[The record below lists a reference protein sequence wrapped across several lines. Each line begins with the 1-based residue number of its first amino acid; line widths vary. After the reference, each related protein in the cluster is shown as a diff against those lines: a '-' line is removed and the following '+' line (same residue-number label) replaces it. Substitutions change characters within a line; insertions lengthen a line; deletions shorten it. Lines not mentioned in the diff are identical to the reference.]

1 MALTARHR
9 WCAEQILLCFANHE
23 DKENSEQLD
32 DSKIQAF
39 IRKPKVFAKFNDL
52 FSGSGPGALF
62 VHYQPRHANELEDDR
77 TASIDNRR
85 ITKAELFVS
94 HGYSA
99 SMNSKCCYFL
109 RQGAQEVD
117 PSRAS
122 DTTLLYG
129 EILASPLETIKSM
142 LSSIYAPLF
151 AESTEWGNASEVQKA
166 DFTDEMNKFMHTL
179 SSAIESLS
187 RGLELRQVSSKYME
201 SSEADSLGRGNPNQE
216 TVAYFEELLAEWCTQ
231 IGAFIDSR
239 ESDVHCMRKFGNATI
254 SKNMLE
260 GPKAEVEYWRTRTQ
274 QLSSIID
281 QMKRKECR
289 HVVGILLAYTKGTT
303 NDLAKLKIVGLLRKW
318 KQIDIETTESA
329 NEAKDNLK
337 YLSTLQRFIE
347 PLYSGSVQSII
358 DTLPALMNSIKMIYA
373 ISRYYNTEER
383 VTNMLAKITDQM
395 IIRCKENIVGSSEK
409 DLWQED
415 PTILMTQLDAGIKLN
430 EFYQEQYRLTKRK
443 LERTHNGKQFNFN
456 EMQIFGKFD
465 LFSRRLIKL
474 IDMFSTID
482 QFNVLAN
489 NKLEG
494 MEPLVDEFMNIKQ
507 DFRSKNHDLLE
518 YNNNK
523 FDRDYVEFN
532 GRISDLEASMQK
544 FVDSSF
550 DNISSIGHSLDL
562 LHKFQTIL
570 ERESLKSDLDSKLNI
585 IFLNYGL
592 ELEKTQQL
600 YEKLK
605 HEPPVARN
613 LPPVAGNISWSRHIL
628 KRIEAPM
635 KQFEAN
641 QNVLAS
647 KDARKTIKMYNKIAR
662 TLVAFEFSWYKAWV
676 QSIDQAKAGLQA
688 TLIIRHPEDGKLYV
702 NFDQDIFQLIR
713 EAKCLDRMGIEIPES
728 AKIALMQEEK
738 FKTFYTQLN
747 WALTEYDRI
756 VSEIIPVTAM
766 VLRPHFKDM
775 EWKLRPGMTTLTWTS
790 LNIDPFINHVHTGL
804 NKLQELV
811 SCINDII
818 ENRIEKNLK
827 IVSKTLLVD
836 LPDNTSFSVSDFV
849 VMQQSHITIRS
860 RLLQGKNME
869 IESAV
874 TDLIQQVV
882 SFPFE
887 SQIEGVPEKDI
898 FKLRDHYNHFMYQS
912 LLFSAKN
919 SMNALKKR
927 IGSRKGANIIGTSK
941 PFFEVDVQLMP
952 PSVSL
957 SPSLDEIQQCIN
969 KSAQAILSC
978 YKKIVDWGYLT
989 LPKEK
994 RSSHTFFNR
1003 ITKDIELVK
1012 VALLLTGCIQ
1022 GIRNTV
1028 SEFLGSFAKY
1038 DWLWKHDKDAA
1049 YQEFSNTNPSL
1060 ECYEAKLAF
1069 FGGIEKEIERVGSI
1083 HVIGALSLNT
1093 KHLKKHLRDD
1103 CNIWTIRYSENLHS
1117 SAKLEL
1123 ERITEYTR
1131 VTMGKLSRKVED
1143 IDSLGFMMQVLQEIR
1158 EKECSIDMELS
1169 PIMDMY
1175 RLLESHLPPGFM
1187 EKEEIDKKTVLRSN
1201 WKRLISQALKRAD
1214 ELSNT
1219 QIGFKKGLLK
1229 DIAAFETDVQ
1239 NFLTDFT
1246 KNGPLVKGLAP
1257 MEAVDRLSRFKE
1269 EIKIRERKYDLYHGG
1284 ELLFALP
1291 HKEYPGLEKTK
1302 KDVKLASLLFDLYV
1316 DVIRSIDDW
1325 KLMKW
1330 ESVAENWSQMSETM
1344 ESYAGRC
1351 KKLPG
1356 KLREYESFS
1365 QLNKEIQD
1373 FQTILPLLAELSKDS
1388 IKARHWDEV
1397 TQICKT
1403 KFDVIGNPECK
1414 LLSLLEADLVSVKEE
1429 IEEITDG
1436 ADKQLKIEH
1445 QLGEIKTQWK
1455 TKEFMFT
1462 EWKDRGVHI
1471 LKATPMV
1478 VEELEESQMTLQTVL
1493 TMRHVAPFR
1502 NIAQELLGC
1511 LSETSD
1517 TLESW
1522 VKVQIMWCAL
1532 ESVFT
1537 GGDIAKQL
1545 PKEAKKFAKVDK
1557 DWAKIMQKA
1566 SECRNVVECCAEE
1579 LLQNTLPTMYVE
1591 LEKCQKSLE
1600 GYLEQKQKAF
1610 PRFYFV
1616 SNAKLLTILSQ
1627 GSDPL
1632 AMNQYYENVFDAIQ
1646 YVEHDKKDKAI
1657 IHKIHGDG
1665 GEGHEVL
1672 PFITPVKAVGNI
1684 EDWLTTLLKTMRI
1697 TLKDHA
1703 RSCAADVLDVQ
1714 NNLAKLRPLVD
1725 RNISQFAL
1733 LAVQIMW
1740 TYETQTALEQCK
1752 TNKNAMKDNSQ
1763 RQLQVLSEMSSWCL
1777 QDLGTKVNR
1786 KKIETLVTVH
1796 VHQRDIAQE
1805 LTHLVRS
1812 KKVHDAND
1820 FDWLKQARF
1829 YWRPSSGDDVSSDGA
1844 TVVAITDVDFN
1855 YQYEY
1860 LGAKER
1866 LVITPLTDKCYITLA
1881 QALGM
1886 YFGGAPAG
1894 PAGTGKT
1901 ETTKDLGNTL
1911 GIFVVVTNCTDQMKY
1926 TDCAKIFKGL
1936 CQGGLWGCFDEFN
1949 RITLPVLSVVA
1960 QQVLAIQNAKK
1971 QGLEFFQFPGDP
1983 LNVVLQPVCAFFIT
1997 MNPGYAGRQE
2007 LPENLKALFRGVA
2020 MMVPDFQIIKK
2031 VKMCS
2036 VGYTD
2041 FDLLSQKFFA
2051 LYSTCK
2057 EQLSNQR
2064 HYDWGLRNILSVLR
2078 TMGATKRENI
2088 DKPEAYLVYRTVR
2101 DMNLSKLVAQ
2111 DVPLFLSLLADLF
2124 PGMSP
2129 PPKGDYPKEEAILK
2143 TVVGKYDL
2151 VHHDDW
2157 VLKVKQLYETTKVR
2171 HGIMLVGPSGGGK
2184 SCILKCLKDTLQES
2198 EGIPYKDVRFNPKS
2212 IRAQEM
2218 YGETDPLSGEWTTG
2232 IFAAIWAKYNNRNN
2246 MFHTWIIADGP
2257 VDAIWIED
2265 LNTVLD
2271 DNKILTLANGD
2282 RIPMTEN
2289 VKIMFEVETLV
2300 NASPATVSRAG
2311 IIYVSD
2317 TDLDWAPVLE
2327 AWVRKQL
2334 DAGYQTF
2341 LRSLI
2346 HKWIGTS
2353 TPVDPGPCFDFIQR
2367 NTSEVLTEGRV
2378 GKISSFTQLFQGLT
2392 EEEGCTFVAS
2402 NTKAME
2408 RIFVYCLCWSV
2419 GALLEAEDRMK
2430 FDSWLRQRDSNQI
2443 MPKVQQGET
2452 IYEYFV
2458 NAVTGEWEKWKPP
2471 AWAYPDSEKLD
2482 FSNLLV
2488 PTMDSTRAQHVIR
2501 TIHRQKGPVLV
2512 VGAEGTAK
2520 TSTQLMFLA
2529 EQDNNFMLTKRIN
2542 FSSATT
2548 PGMAQF
2554 SIETE
2559 LDKRG
2564 GKNFGPPNGKKM
2576 TIFFDDVSMPE
2587 VNTWGDQTTL
2597 ELVRLVVEY
2606 GGFYFLDKDKRGD
2619 FKACEDLYYLAA
2631 MQHPGGGK
2639 NDIPNRLK
2647 RNFFILNLVL
2657 PSITSINDIYGQM
2670 LNGRFTS
2677 QDFDAST
2684 LDVVGKLTNAT
2695 IQLWKTMKTKMLP
2708 TPAKFHYVFNMRD
2721 LSRVFQGI
2729 LFTPKESILD
2739 GGLRVKEGRIEN
2751 FSPHT
2756 MLLGLWRH
2764 ECDRVFSDKL
2774 ATAKD
2779 KNSYEGFLNEIGHK
2793 IFGKETYDAA
2803 CSSPKYMV
2811 SFLRDDVC
2819 DEDGTV
2825 IDLAPKVYEDGGT
2838 LEMIRDR
2845 AIMFLDKY
2853 NEEFPSKRM
2862 ELVLFEDALK
2872 HVLRISRLIE
2882 MPRGS
2887 GLLVGVGGSGK
2898 QSLTRLAS
2906 YISRAMCFQ
2915 ITLTKQY
2922 NRSALLDDIRILYKN
2937 AGHKRQPTTFL
2948 FTESDIKD
2956 EVFLET
2962 INSILS
2968 TGEVPGLFAK
2978 DEMMAMTADIRL
2990 DFLRDRPGK
2999 EETQDN
3005 LKQYF
3010 TDCVRDNLHIILCM
3024 SPMNPKFPIRAR
3036 KFPGLISS
3044 PTIDWFLTW
3053 PEEALVSVSHGFIK
3067 DFPLDCS
3074 DEVKTSLITHMGMV
3088 HKMVTDV
3095 CDEYFNSM
3103 RRQVYQTPKSYLS
3116 FIAAYKSMYREKLE
3130 ALKEKETR
3138 VKLGLDKLIQGA
3150 KDVEA
3155 MKVVLAAEQLKLEEA
3170 TLSTNKMLESLEVS
3184 SAEAK
3189 KEGEHVAG
3197 IKARCEADASRIA
3210 KEKVSCQNDLAKAQP
3225 FVDEANEAIN
3235 SIKPAHI
3242 GEIKKLAN
3250 PSDIIKLVFDCV
3262 LILFQLPLG
3271 SIQPKKI
3278 NMAKTEIDWLEP
3290 SFKQALQ
3297 MMSNPNFLNHL
3308 VEFGNT
3314 GKDHMNDETIEF
3326 LSVYI
3331 ELEQFN
3337 PSVAKNASTA
3347 AEGLCTYVRA
3357 MKFYH
3362 EASKIVKPKLEA
3374 LAVAEGQMEAANK
3387 ALAAAEKRLAAC
3399 NEKLTDLQG
3408 LFEEQTSK
3416 KRSIEEG
3423 ATALQK
3429 KMNQAS
3435 ALINGLAGER
3445 ARWTEDAA
3453 NFSDQKMRLVGDCAI
3468 GCAFMSYCGPF
3479 NQQFRNYM
3487 IKEKFTADCEARNVP
3502 VTRNLD
3508 VISFLAAVGT
3518 IGDWNMDGLP
3528 TDPLSTQN
3536 GILVTSSTRFPLLID
3551 PQGQALRWIKN
3562 KERSNLP
3569 TWNGQNVVELSDPKL
3584 KDKLEFCMGD
3594 GKSLIIVGIEDEI
3607 DPMLDPVMEK
3617 EIIKKGNRMYI
3628 SVSDKMMDYDPNFRL
3643 YFITRLPN
3651 PNFSPELQAK
3661 STLIDFTVTQL
3672 GLEEQLLGKVISK
3685 EQKALEEQ
3693 LTQVL
3698 EEVNA
3703 NTKSLMVLD
3712 ASLLERL
3719 TSNTGDLLDDEELV
3733 GVLANTKAKAA
3744 EVNAKLIAADE
3755 TRTSI
3760 AEKRE
3765 QFRPAATRG
3774 SVLYFSIVE
3783 MSLVN
3788 VMYQTSLTQFLEL
3801 FMGSM
3806 DKAEKSSL
3814 ASKRVSNIVETMTYM
3829 TYRYINRGLYE
3840 QDKLTFLLLVTM
3852 KILVAA
3858 GHLKISDVTLFLRGG
3873 AALDANNVQR
3883 KPFQWI
3889 SNEVWLN
3896 VVQLCESSKFYS
3908 NLIGDMILNEV
3919 TWKRWYEDNAPEQIP
3934 IPDYE
3939 QRLLDQTDIGPF
3951 LKLLLVRCLRVD
3963 RSIFMCKEFIRNT
3976 KEMGAAFVEPV
3987 TDTIETVYDDMEPDV
4002 PVIFLLSRGSDP
4014 TDGIIELCRKK
4025 KLPAPA
4031 VISLGEGQELVAL
4044 KAINAGVVNGT
4055 WVLLQNCELG
4065 LGLMNEMESIINR
4078 LKGSMDPNFRLF
4090 ITALP
4095 HPEFPLG
4102 LLQMCSKVT
4111 NDPPAGLRAGLLR
4124 SFTPGVMVDQDR
4136 LERVDTAQWRQLL
4149 FALCFLHSVVQE
4161 RRKFGP
4167 LGWCI
4172 PYEYNNG
4179 DLQSCMLFLE
4189 KHLYNGEI
4197 SWGTFQYMVSDVQYG
4212 GKITDSMD
4220 VRLFRTYAKEWLT
4233 EKTCEEG
4240 YSYNPSA
4247 PILKIPND
4255 FQYTVESFTDHGDFR
4270 KFIEKFPEN
4279 DSPEIFGLHP
4289 NADLTYCVKETTSLL
4304 RNLGETQPK
4313 GGGGD
4318 GGVSKEDIV
4327 YEKASELLSR
4337 LPEDYEE
4344 DSYKAQIRKLGGM
4357 AIPMNIFLFQEI
4369 QRLQNVIAKVRST
4382 LSQLQL
4388 AINGEVVMTSE
4399 LQETLDSIF
4408 DARVPYHWEN
4418 TLTGDEFSWRLPTLG
4433 LWFSSLLNRDNQY
4446 RTWLNNGR
4454 PNSFWL
4460 TGFFNPNGCLTAM
4473 KQEVTRKHK
4482 AEKWALNDVVYHTA
4496 VTNFDRVEQIK
4507 APPDEGIYVHGL
4519 SLDGAAWSKAEGN
4532 LVESAPKTLFAQ
4544 LPILYITGNER
4555 KAEERLKR
4563 DQFGAK
4569 GPYECPVYKYAC
4581 RTDHYFIFSANLK
4594 CPEGKPPNHW
4604 CLRGSALLC
4613 NTN

>member
-1 MALTARHR
+1 L
-9 WCAEQILLCFANHE
+9 
-23 DKENSEQLD
+23 
-32 DSKIQAF
+32 
-39 IRKPKVFAKFNDL
+39 
-52 FSGSGPGALF
+52 
-62 VHYQPRHANELEDDR
+62 
-77 TASIDNRR
+77 
-85 ITKAELFVS
+85 
-94 HGYSA
+94 
-99 SMNSKCCYFL
+99 
-109 RQGAQEVD
+109 
-117 PSRAS
+117 
-122 DTTLLYG
+122 
-129 EILASPLETIKSM
+129 
-142 LSSIYAPLF
+142 
-151 AESTEWGNASEVQKA
+151 
-166 DFTDEMNKFMHTL
+166 
-179 SSAIESLS
+179 
-187 RGLELRQVSSKYME
+187 
-201 SSEADSLGRGNPNQE
+201 
-216 TVAYFEELLAEWCTQ
+216 
-231 IGAFIDSR
+231 
-239 ESDVHCMRKFGNATI
+239 
-254 SKNMLE
+254 
-260 GPKAEVEYWRTRTQ
+260 
-274 QLSSIID
+274 
-281 QMKRKECR
+281 
-289 HVVGILLAYTKGTT
+289 
-303 NDLAKLKIVGLLRKW
+303 
-318 KQIDIETTESA
+318 
-329 NEAKDNLK
+329 
-337 YLSTLQRFIE
+337 
-347 PLYSGSVQSII
+347 
-358 DTLPALMNSIKMIYA
+358 
-373 ISRYYNTEER
+373 
-383 VTNMLAKITDQM
+383 
-395 IIRCKENIVGSSEK
+395 
-409 DLWQED
+409 
-415 PTILMTQLDAGIKLN
+415 
-430 EFYQEQYRLTKRK
+430 
-443 LERTHNGKQFNFN
+443 
-456 EMQIFGKFD
+456 
-465 LFSRRLIKL
+465 
-474 IDMFSTID
+474 
-482 QFNVLAN
+482 
-489 NKLEG
+489 
-494 MEPLVDEFMNIKQ
+494 
-507 DFRSKNHDLLE
+507 
-518 YNNNK
+518 
-523 FDRDYVEFN
+523 
-532 GRISDLEASMQK
+532 
-544 FVDSSF
+544 
-550 DNISSIGHSLDL
+550 
-562 LHKFQTIL
+562 
-570 ERESLKSDLDSKLNI
+570 
-585 IFLNYGL
+585 
-592 ELEKTQQL
+592 
-600 YEKLK
+600 
-605 HEPPVARN
+605 
-613 LPPVAGNISWSRHIL
+613 
-628 KRIEAPM
+628 
-635 KQFEAN
+635 
-641 QNVLAS
+641 
-647 KDARKTIKMYNKIAR
+647 
-662 TLVAFEFSWYKAWV
+662 
-676 QSIDQAKAGLQA
+676 
-688 TLIIRHPEDGKLYV
+688 
-702 NFDQDIFQLIR
+702 
-713 EAKCLDRMGIEIPES
+713 
-728 AKIALMQEEK
+728 
-738 FKTFYTQLN
+738 
-747 WALTEYDRI
+747 
-756 VSEIIPVTAM
+756 
-766 VLRPHFKDM
+766 
-775 EWKLRPGMTTLTWTS
+775 
-790 LNIDPFINHVHTGL
+790 
-804 NKLQELV
+804 
-811 SCINDII
+811 
-818 ENRIEKNLK
+818 
-827 IVSKTLLVD
+827 
-836 LPDNTSFSVSDFV
+836 
-849 VMQQSHITIRS
+849 
-860 RLLQGKNME
+860 
-869 IESAV
+869 
-874 TDLIQQVV
+874 
-882 SFPFE
+882 
-887 SQIEGVPEKDI
+887 
-898 FKLRDHYNHFMYQS
+898 
-912 LLFSAKN
+912 
-919 SMNALKKR
+919 
-927 IGSRKGANIIGTSK
+927 
-941 PFFEVDVQLMP
+941 
-952 PSVSL
+952 
-957 SPSLDEIQQCIN
+957 
-969 KSAQAILSC
+969 
-978 YKKIVDWGYLT
+978 
-989 LPKEK
+989 
-994 RSSHTFFNR
+994 
-1003 ITKDIELVK
+1003 
-1012 VALLLTGCIQ
+1012 
-1022 GIRNTV
+1022 
-1028 SEFLGSFAKY
+1028 
-1038 DWLWKHDKDAA
+1038 DKDEA
-1049 YQEFSNTNPSL
+1049 YKEFFKANPSL
-1060 ECYEAKLAF
+1060 EDYETKLAH
-1069 FGGIEKEIERVGSI
+1069 FGTVDKEIGKVGSI

-1093 KHLKKHLRDD
+1093 KHLKKYLRDD
-1103 CNIWTIRYSENLHS
+1103 CNSWIVRVSSRVLFVEQHNICTFNTHLTLHSTPSLLVQTLQYSENLHLR
-1117 SAKLEL
+1117 AKMEL
-1123 ERITEYTR
+1123 EAMTEYTR

-1143 IDSLGFMMQVLQEIR
+1143 LDSLGFMMRVLR
-1158 EKECSIDMELS
+1158 EVRDKECSIDMEIN

-1175 RLLESHLPPGFM
+1175 RMLECHLSSDFM
-1187 EKEEIDKKTVLRSN
+1187 EKEEIDKKTVLKSN
-1201 WKRLISQALKRAD
+1201 WKKLILQALVRTD

-1219 QIGFKKGLLK
+1219 QIGFEKGLLK
-1229 DIAAFETDVQ
+1229 DIDAFNTDVQ
-1239 NFLTDFT
+1239 NFLADFT

-1269 EIKIRERKYDLYHGG
+1269 EVKIRERKFDLYHGG
-1284 ELLFALP
+1284 EELFALP
-1291 HKEYPGLEKTK
+1291 HKEYPGLDKTK
-1302 KDVKLASLLFDLYV
+1302 KDIKLASLLFDLYV
-1316 DVIRSIDDW
+1316 DVIRSINDW
-1325 KLMKW
+1325 KLMTW
-1330 ESVAENWSQMSETM
+1330 ESVAEKISEMGETM
-1344 ESYAGRC
+1344 ESYAGRQ

-1356 KLREYESFS
+1356 KLREYESFT
-1365 QLNKEIQD
+1365 QLKKEIDD
-1373 FQTILPLLAELSKDS
+1373 FQTILPLLEELSKNS
-1388 IKARHWDEV
+1388 IKARHWEEV
-1397 TQICKT
+1397 MKICNT
-1403 KFDVIGNPECK
+1403 TFDVVGNPDFK
-1414 LLSLLEADLVSVKEE
+1414 LQSLLEANLVSVSEE
-1429 IEEITDG
+1429 IEEVTDG

-1445 QLGEIKTQWK
+1445 QLGEIKNQWK
-1455 TKEFMFT
+1455 TKEFLFT

-1478 VEELEESQMTLQTVL
+1478 VEELEEAQMNLQTVL

-1502 NIAQELLGC
+1502 NIAQELLGS

-1522 VKVQIMWCAL
+1522 VKVQMMWCAL

-1545 PKEAKKFAKVDK
+1545 PKEAKKFAKIDK
-1557 DWAKIMQKA
+1557 DWAKIMNKA
-1566 SECRNVVECCAEE
+1566 SECRNVVECCADE
-1579 LLQNTLPTMYVE
+1579 LLQNTLPTMYGE

-1632 AMNQYYENVFDAIQ
+1632 AMNEYYENVFDAIQ
-1646 YVEHDKKDKAI
+1646 YVEHDKKDKTI
-1657 IHKIHGDG
+1657 IRKIHGDG
-1665 GEGHEVL
+1665 GAGHEVI
-1672 PFITPVKAVGNI
+1672 PFIAHVEAVGNI
-1684 EDWLTTLLKTMRI
+1684 EDWLTTLLKTMRL

-1703 RSCAADVLDVQ
+1703 KMCSAGVLDVQ
-1714 NNLAKLRPLVD
+1714 NDLSKLRPLVD
-1725 RNISQFAL
+1725 SNIAQFAL
-1733 LAVQIMW
+1733 LAIQIMW

-1752 TNKNAMKDNSQ
+1752 TKKNAMKDNSQ

-1777 QDLGTKVNR
+1777 QDLDTKVNR

-1805 LTHLVRS
+1805 LYQLVRS

-1829 YWRPSSGDDVSSDGA
+1829 YWRPSSVDDVSNDGA
-1844 TVVAITDVDFN
+1844 TVVSITDVDFN

-1971 QGLEFFQFPGDP
+1971 QGVEFFQFPGDP
-1983 LNVVLQPVCAFFIT
+1983 QNVVIQPVCAFFIT

-2036 VGYTD
+2036 VGYSD

-2078 TMGATKRENI
+2078 TMGATKRENL

-2124 PGMSP
+2124 PDMSP
-2129 PPKGDYPKEEAILK
+2129 PPKSDYPKEEEILK
-2143 TVVGKYDL
+2143 TVVEKYQL
-2151 VHHDDW
+2151 VHHEDW

-2184 SCILKCLKDTLQES
+2184 SCIFKCLKDTLQES
-2198 EGIPYKDVRFNPKS
+2198 ERIQYKDVRFNPKA

-2218 YGETDPLSGEWTTG
+2218 YGETDPFSGEWTTG
-2232 IFAAIWAKYNNRNN
+2232 VFAAIWAKYNNRNN
-2246 MFHTWIIADGP
+2246 AFNTWIIADGP

-2271 DNKILTLANGD
+2271 DNRILTLANGD
-2282 RIPMTEN
+2282 RIPMTDN

-2311 IIYVSD
+2311 IIYVSE
-2317 TDLDWAPVLE
+2317 TDLDWTPVLE
-2327 AWVRKQL
+2327 AWVRKRP
-2334 DAGYQTF
+2334 DAAHQTF

-2346 HKWIGTS
+2346 DKWIGAS
-2353 TPVDPGPCFDFIQR
+2353 TPVDPGKCFDFLQR
-2367 NTSEVLTEGRV
+2367 NTSEVMKEGRV
-2378 GKISSFTQLFQGLT
+2378 GRISSFSQLFQGLT
-2392 EEEGCTFVAS
+2392 EGPDSSFIGTNS
-2402 NTKAME
+2402 KALE

-2419 GALLEAEDRMK
+2419 GSLLEAEDRMK
-2430 FDSWLRQRDSNQI
+2430 FDIWLRERDDGKI
-2443 MPKVQQGET
+2443 MPKVDVGET

-2458 NAVTGEWEKWKPP
+2458 NGTSGKWEKWKPP
-2471 AWAYPDSEKLD
+2471 AWAYPDGEKLD

-2488 PTMDSTRAQHVIR
+2488 PTMDSTRAQHVIK
-2501 TIHRQKGPVLV
+2501 TIHHQKGAVLV

-2520 TSTQLMFLA
+2520 TSTQLMFLS
-2529 EQDNNFMLTKRIN
+2529 EQDPNSMLTKRIN

-2548 PGMAQF
+2548 PGMAQY
-2554 SIETE
+2554 SIEAE

-2597 ELVRLVVEY
+2597 ELVRLVVEH

-2619 FKACEDLYYLAA
+2619 FKTCEDLQYLAA

-2647 RNFFILNLVL
+2647 RNFFIFNLVL

-2670 LNGRFTS
+2670 LDGRFTS
-2677 QDFDAST
+2677 QDFDTST

-2695 IQLWKTMKTKMLP
+2695 IQLWRTMKTKMLP

-2729 LFTPKESILD
+2729 LFTPKDSIID
-2739 GGLRVKEGRIEN
+2739 GGLRVKEGEIADFTPQN
-2751 FSPHT
+2751 
-2756 MLLGLWRH
+2756 MVLGLWRH
-2764 ECDRVFSDKL
+2764 ECDRVFCDKL

-2779 KNSYEGFLNEIGHK
+2779 KESYEGFITAIGHDV
-2793 IFGKETYDAA
+2793 FGNEAYESA

-2811 SFLRDDVC
+2811 SFLRDDVYDD
-2819 DEDGTV
+2819 DE
-2825 IDLAPKVYEDGGT
+2825 IMIEEAPKVYEDGGT

-2845 AIMFLDKY
+2845 ACMFLDKY
-2853 NEEFPSKRM
+2853 NEEYPSKKM

-2872 HVLRISRLIE
+2872 HMLRISRLIE

-2915 ITLTKQY
+2915 ITLTKHY
-2922 NRSALLDDIRILYKN
+2922 NRSSLMDDIRILYKN

-2948 FTESDIKD
+2948 FTESEIKD

-2990 DFLRDRPGK
+2990 HFLRERPGK
-2999 EETQDN
+2999 EETPDN

-3024 SPMNPKFPIRAR
+3024 SPMNAKFPVRAR
-3036 KFPGLISS
+3036 KFPGLVSS
-3044 PTIDWFLTW
+3044 PTIDWFLAW
-3053 PEEALVSVSHGFIK
+3053 PEEALVSVSRGFVK
-3067 DFPLDCS
+3067 DFPLDCTE
-3074 DEVKTSLITHMGMV
+3074 EVKTSLMTHMGMV

-3116 FIAAYKSMYREKLE
+3116 FIATYKSMYSEKLG
-3130 ALKEKETR
+3130 ALKEKESR

-3155 MKVVLAAEQLKLEEA
+3155 MKIILAAEQVKLEEA
-3170 TLSTNKMLESLEVS
+3170 TISTNKMLESLEVS

-3189 KEGEHVAG
+3189 AEGEQVAG
-3197 IKARCEADASRIA
+3197 IKSKCEADAVRIA
-3210 KEKVSCQNDLAKAQP
+3210 SEKASCQNDLAKAQP
-3225 FVDEANEAIN
+3225 FVDEANAAIN

-3262 LILFQLPLG
+3262 LILFNLPLG
-3271 SIQPKKI
+3271 KVVPNKI
-3278 NMAKTEIDWLEP
+3278 NMAKTEIGWFEP

-3308 VEFGNT
+3308 VDFGKT
-3314 GKDHMNDETIEF
+3314 GKDLMNDETIEF

-3331 ELEQFN
+3331 DVEQFN

-3374 LAVAEGQMEAANK
+3374 LSVAEGQMEAANK

-3399 NEKLTDLQG
+3399 NEKLADLQSM
-3408 LFEEQTSK
+3408 FDEQISK

-3423 ATALQK
+3423 AMALQK

-3453 NFSDQKMRLVGDCAI
+3453 NFCDQKMRLVGDCAI

-3487 IKEKFTADCEARNVP
+3487 ICDKFTADCEARNVP
-3502 VTRNLD
+3502 VTRDLD
-3508 VISFLAAVGT
+3508 VISFLADVGT

-3551 PQGQALRWIKN
+3551 PQGQALNWIKN

-3569 TWNGQNVVELSDPKL
+3569 TWNGQNIVDLSDPKL
-3584 KDKLEFCMGD
+3584 KDKLELCMGD
-3594 GKSLIIVGIEDEI
+3594 GKSLIIVGVEDEI
-3607 DPMLDPVMEK
+3607 DPMLDPVLEK
-3617 EIIKKGNRMYI
+3617 EITKKGSRMYVN
-3628 SVSDKMMDYDPNFRL
+3628 VSDKMMDYDPNFKM

-3651 PNFSPELQAK
+3651 PSFSPELQAK
-3661 STLIDFTVTQL
+3661 TTLIDFTVTQI

-3703 NTKSLMVLD
+3703 NTKSLMLLD

-3733 GVLANTKAKAA
+3733 SVLANTKKKAA

-3755 TRTSI
+3755 TRLNI

-3801 FMGSM
+3801 FMGSI
-3806 DKAEKSSL
+3806 DKADKATL
-3814 ASKRVSNIVETMTYM
+3814 ASKRVSNIIETMTHM

-3840 QDKLTFLLLVTM
+3840 QDKLTFVLLVTM

-3858 GHLKISDVTLFLRGG
+3858 GHLKVGEVTLFLRGG
-3873 AALDANNVQR
+3873 AALDINSVRR
-3883 KPFQWI
+3883 KPFQWM

-3896 VVQLCESSKFYS
+3896 VVQLCESSKFYF
-3908 NLIGDMILNEV
+3908 NLIDDMVANEIM
-3919 TWKRWYEDNAPEQIP
+3919 WKRWYEDNTPEKVA

-3939 QRLLDQTDIGPF
+3939 QKLLDQPDIGPF

-3963 RSIFMCKEFIRNT
+3963 RSILMCKEFIRST
-3976 KEMGAAFVEPV
+3976 KEMGSAFVEPV
-3987 TDTIETVYDDMEPDV
+3987 TDTIEMVYDDMEPDV

-4031 VISLGEGQELVAL
+4031 VISLGEGQEPVAL

-4065 LGLMNEMESIINR
+4065 LGLMNEMEPIINKLR
-4078 LKGSMDPNFRLF
+4078 GGMDPNFRLF

-4102 LLQMCSKVT
+4102 LLQMCTKVT

-4124 SFTPGVMVDQDR
+4124 SYTPGVMVDQDR
-4136 LERVDTAQWRQLL
+4136 LERVDTAQWRQLI

-4212 GKITDSMD
+4212 GKITDSLD
-4220 VRLFRTYAKEWLT
+4220 VRLFRTYTKEWLN
-4233 EKTCEEG
+4233 ERTCEEG
-4240 YSYNPSA
+4240 YEYNPNA
-4247 PILKIPND
+4247 PILKIP
-4255 FQYTVESFTDHGDFR
+4255 FQYTVQAFTEHGDFR
-4270 KFIEKFPEN
+4270 KYIEQFPEN

-4289 NADLTYCVKETTSLL
+4289 NADLTFRVKEATALFKT
-4304 RNLGETQPK
+4304 LGETQPK
-4313 GGGGD
+4313 GGVGD
-4318 GGVSKEDIV
+4318 GGFSREDVV
-4327 YEKASELLSR
+4327 YEKAAELLSR
-4337 LPEDYEE
+4337 LPEDYDE
-4344 DSYKAQIRKLGGM
+4344 DDYKTKIRKLGGM
-4357 AIPMNIFLFQEI
+4357 TIPMNIFLFQEI
-4369 QRLQNVIAKVRST
+4369 QRLQAVIAKVRFT

-4388 AINGEVVMTSE
+4388 AIKGEVVMTAE
-4399 LQETLDSIF
+4399 LQETLDSMF
-4408 DARVPYHWEN
+4408 DARVPHYWEN
-4418 TLTGDEFSWRLPTLG
+4418 TLSGDEFSWRLPTLG

-4482 AEKWALNDVVYHTA
+4482 AEKWALNDVVYHTE
-4496 VTNFDRVEQIK
+4496 VTNFADSYQIK

-4519 SLDGAAWSKAEGN
+4519 SLEGCAWSRQEGC
-4532 LVESAPKTLFAQ
+4532 LVESQPKELYSQ
-4544 LPILYITGNER
+4544 LPVLYVTGNIM
-4555 KAEERLKR
+4555 KAEEKSKKER
-4563 DQFGAK
+4563 FGAV
-4569 GPYECPVYKYAC
+4569 GAYECPVYKYNA
-4581 RTDHYFIFSANLK
+4581 RMDKNLIFSADLK
-4594 CPEGKPPNHW
+4594 CDVEKPPSHW
-4604 CLRGSALLC
+4604 TLRGAALLL
-4613 NTN
+4613 NT